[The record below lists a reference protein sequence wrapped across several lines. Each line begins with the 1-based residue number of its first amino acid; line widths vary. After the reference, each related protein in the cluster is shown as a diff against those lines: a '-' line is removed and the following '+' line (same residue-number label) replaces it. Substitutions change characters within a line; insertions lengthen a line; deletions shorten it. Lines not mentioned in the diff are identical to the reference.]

1 MAEKS
6 TLARPYAQAVFELA
20 QSQNEMPAWSERL
33 QLLTRIVADEN
44 VQRLIVSPRVSNEQR
59 ANIIAEIG
67 GHKLGARAI
76 NLLKVLASNRRLGV
90 LPEIAGLY
98 EVYRAEAERS
108 MQAEVISAFPV
119 SAEQQQQLTAV
130 LKKRLGRDISL
141 TCRTDESLIGGA
153 VIRAGDLV
161 IDGSVT
167 GKLGK
172 LGVALSR

>member
-6 TLARPYAQAVFELA
+6 TLARPYAQAIFELA
-20 QSQNEMPAWSERL
+20 QSQGDLAAWSERL
-33 QLLTRIVADEN
+33 QLLAQIVEDHN
-44 VQRLIVSPRVSNEQR
+44 VRRLIVSPRVSNEQR
-59 ANIIAEIG
+59 ATVIAEIG
-67 GHKLGARAI
+67 GNKLGGKAI
-76 NLLKVLASNRRLGV
+76 NLLKVLANNLRLGV
-90 LPEIAGLY
+90 LPEIASLY

-108 MQAEVISAFPV
+108 MQAEVVSAFPV
-119 SAEQQQQLTAV
+119 SAEQQQQLTAA
-130 LKKRLGRDISL
+130 LKKSLGRDINL

-167 GKLGK
+167 GKLGR